1 MPRQVTVG
9 GILFIHR
16 VDNVV
21 DDAVVAPGEPST
33 VKSHFAITEHM
44 VCCLTTFAQL
54 AQVRRGLLPS
64 FEIGSSW
71 ESDLKFVGIVG
82 TGGPVKFFLA
92 V

>member
-1 MPRQVTVG
+1 
-9 GILFIHR
+9 
-16 VDNVV
+16 
-21 DDAVVAPGEPST
+21 
-33 VKSHFAITEHM
+33 M